1 MGRRRVEGWR
11 QPVTQTWELKLL
23 SQSRIRV
30 LRKLNLQSY
39 YYCWDGKGAG
49 NCAERRHN
57 MVLVS
62 NHKLQNT
69 APFMAERALAAFG
82 HQSETSSLNIAEL
95 LVSCQE
101 FLEVW
106 KRSSLSQQE
115 KERPSSQVP
124 ATQTLCAKGR
134 ALLSVPRTVMGGRE
148 FGFVLHEQ
156 SGCCICLKF
165 LLK

>member
-1 MGRRRVEGWR
+1 
-11 QPVTQTWELKLL
+11 
-23 SQSRIRV
+23 
-30 LRKLNLQSY
+30 
-39 YYCWDGKGAG
+39 
-49 NCAERRHN
+49 

-82 HQSETSSLNIAEL
+82 HQSEISSLNIAEL

-148 FGFVLHEQ
+148 FGFGLHEQ
-156 SGCCICLKF
+156 SGCCISLKF